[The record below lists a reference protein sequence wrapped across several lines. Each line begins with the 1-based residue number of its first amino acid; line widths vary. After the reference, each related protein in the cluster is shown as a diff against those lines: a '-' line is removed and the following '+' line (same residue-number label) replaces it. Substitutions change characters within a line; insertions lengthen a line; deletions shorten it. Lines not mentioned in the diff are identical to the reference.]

1 MEGSNPHHTFEEI
14 MADLITLQQYKDFA
28 GLQGV
33 QTDARINVIIDSI
46 SQLIKNYCGTSFID
60 FYSTDKTEFF
70 DILDN
75 HTTRIMLGESPL
87 VSVSQVQERE
97 DQSSSYVTLITENSD
112 SSDKYEYMIDTVT
125 DSIVRTNSTTDI
137 PFPRGRKAVKVVYRA
152 GYSSTPEDLKLA
164 CFDLVKYYLKDE
176 RKDRMT
182 IAGAT
187 VENAVSTSIR
197 NNAGFP
203 DHIKRVLD
211 MYKIYS

>member
-1 MEGSNPHHTFEEI
+1 

-112 SSDKYEYMIDTVT
+112 SSDKYEDMIDTVT

>member
-1 MEGSNPHHTFEEI
+1 

-125 DSIVRTNSTTDI
+125 DSIVRTNSTIDI

-176 RKDRMT
+176 RKERMT

>member
-1 MEGSNPHHTFEEI
+1 

-112 SSDKYEYMIDTVT
+112 SSGKYEYMIDTVT

>member
-1 MEGSNPHHTFEEI
+1 

-33 QTDARINVIIDSI
+33 QTDARINVIIDSV
-46 SQLIKNYCGTSFID
+46 SQLVKNYCGTSFID
-60 FYSTDKTEFF
+60 FYSSDKTEFF

-75 HTTRIMLGESPL
+75 NTTRIMLGESPL

-112 SSDKYEYMIDTVT
+112 SSGKYEYMIDTVT
-125 DSIVRTNSTTDI
+125 DSIVRTNSTIDI

-176 RKDRMT
+176 RKERMT

-187 VENAVSTSIR
+187 IENAVSTSIR